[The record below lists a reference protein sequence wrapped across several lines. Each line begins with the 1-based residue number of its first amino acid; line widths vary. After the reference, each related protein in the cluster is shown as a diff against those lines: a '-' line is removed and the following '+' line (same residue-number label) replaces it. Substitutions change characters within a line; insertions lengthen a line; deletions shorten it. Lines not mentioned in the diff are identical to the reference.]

1 MQIRQKPLGVVTRM
15 EVGLIVPTSSA
26 YVAEARAAIVLS
38 AR

>member
-1 MQIRQKPLGVVTRM
+1 M

-38 AR
+38 ARWDTAPYLRL